1 MVNMKAS
8 VRFEPEGRKVSVDIG
23 CTLLEAS
30 AQAGVRIRSECG
42 GKGIC
47 GKCRVI
53 IVESQKIAEISRNE
67 REILS
72 PTELGRGYRLA
83 CCTKVMSDL
92 VVFVPSQSRIVIR
105 RIQAE
110 GIERPVKLEPAIKKY
125 HLVLPKPTLQDIR
138 PDFERVETALKQKG
152 FKTIEIERNLLSELP
167 EVLRRAEWNV
177 TVTILDGRQ
186 IISVEEG
193 NTENMAYGFAVDI
206 GTSKIV
212 GYLVDLVSGNLL
224 SIKSMENPQIAY
236 GEDVISRINCALT
249 RTNALNELQKAVIK
263 AINQLILDACLDANV
278 KPEEIYEIVVVG
290 NTAMHHI
297 FLGIQ
302 PRGLVFAPYV
312 PAIKRSINVK
322 ADSLKLKANKNA
334 YIHVLPVIAGFVGAD
349 AIADVLATGI
359 YEMDDVSLL
368 MDVGTNGEIFVGNR
382 YDLVCCS
389 CAAGPAFE
397 GMHIEF
403 GMKAVTGAIEKIKIN
418 PHTYDVEYEVIGKA
432 KPIGICGSGII
443 DAVAELFRCGII
455 DNTGKFKKDIKT
467 KRLRMIGGVPK
478 FVVAWKS
485 ESGINTHI
493 TISQK
498 DIQEILLA
506 KAAMHTGAEILMR
519 EKGLSEKDIAH
530 VYVAGGFGRY
540 INPKS
545 AVIIGLIPDVP
556 IEKISFVGNTAIS
569 GAKMALISTE
579 IRKTAE
585 KLSEKIRY
593 IELMAHPDFRKEFI
607 SSLFIPHRNPN
618 KYRSISRALGGC

>member
-1 MVNMKAS
+1 MVNLEGS
-8 VRFEPEGRKVSVDIG
+8 VRFEPMGRRVTVVLG
-23 CTLLEAS
+23 CTVLEA
-30 AQAGVRIRSECG
+30 AVQAGVRIRSECG
-42 GKGIC
+42 GRGIC

-53 IVESQKIAEISRNE
+53 IVESQKLAEISSKE
-67 REILS
+67 REFLS
-72 PTELGRGYRLA
+72 RAELDRGYRLA
-83 CCTKVMSDL
+83 CCIKVMGDL
-92 VVFVPSQSRIVIR
+92 VIFVPSESRIEIR
-105 RIQAE
+105 RIQTE
-110 GIERPVKLEPAIKKY
+110 GMERPVKLNPAIKKC
-125 HLVLPKPTLQDIR
+125 HLVLPKPTLQDVR
-138 PDFERVETALKQKG
+138 PDFERLETALRQKG
-152 FKTIEIERNLLSELP
+152 LETIEIEHNLLSILP
-167 EVLRRAEWNV
+167 EVLRRAEWNI
-177 TVTILDGRQ
+177 TVTIWDSRR

-193 NTENMAYGFAVDI
+193 NTENMVYGFAVDI

-212 GYLVDLVSGNLL
+212 GYLVDLASGNIL

-236 GEDVISRINCALT
+236 GEDVVSRINCTLS
-249 RTNALNELQKAVIK
+249 RTGALNELQKAVIK
-263 AINQLILDACLDANV
+263 AINQLILDACSDASV
-278 KPEEIYEIVVVG
+278 KPKEIYEIVVVG

-302 PRGLVFAPYV
+302 PRYLIFAPYV
-312 PAIKRSINVK
+312 PAVKRAVNVK
-322 ADSLKLKANKNA
+322 ADSLKLKANENA
-334 YIHVLPVIAGFVGAD
+334 YVHVLPVIAGFVGAD
-349 AIADVLATGI
+349 AVADVLATGI

-382 YDLVCCS
+382 DDLVCCS

-418 PHTYDVEYEVIGKA
+418 PNTHDVEYEVIGKT

-455 DNTGKFKKDIKT
+455 SNTGKFKKDIKT
-467 KRLRMIGGVPK
+467 RRLRIIGGVPK

-485 ESGINTHI
+485 ESGINTDI

-519 EKGLSEKDIAH
+519 EKGSEKDLDH
-530 VYVAGGFGRY
+530 VYIAGAFGRY

-545 AVIIGLIPDVP
+545 AVITGLTPDVP

-569 GAKMALISTE
+569 GAKMALTSTE
-579 IRKTAE
+579 MRKTAE
-585 KLSEKIRY
+585 KLSGKTRY
-593 IELMAHPDFRKEFI
+593 IELTAHPDFHEEFMN
-607 SSLFIPHRNPN
+607 SLFIPHRKPN
-618 KYRSISRALGGC
+618 KYPTVVNSFGK